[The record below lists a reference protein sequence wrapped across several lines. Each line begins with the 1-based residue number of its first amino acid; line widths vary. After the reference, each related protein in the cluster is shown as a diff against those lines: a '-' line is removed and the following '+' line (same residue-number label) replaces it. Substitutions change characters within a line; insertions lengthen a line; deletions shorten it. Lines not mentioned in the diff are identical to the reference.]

1 MLLVLKN
8 QVQVLSKNGVDV
20 EKNYCMILDGIFED
34 LPNIKIMIL
43 EPFVLKGSANCNTE
57 EIPNKWDLFHTGV
70 MERAEAARNVAEK
83 YNIPF
88 ITLQDKFGA
97 AAKIAENS
105 YWLSDGVHPTAM
117 GHELIKREWIECF
130 KTL

>member
-57 EIPNKWDLFHTGV
+57 EIPNKWDLFHIGV
-70 MERAEAARNVAEK
+70 MERAEAARNVAGK

-97 AAKIAENS
+97 AAKIAENIS
-105 YWLSDGVHPTAM
+105 EIIA
-117 GHELIKREWIECF
+117 
-130 KTL
+130 